1 MRHDERLSAVITEM
15 RARHDIALELRPPT
29 DDVPDYIAGYFD
41 ALAMIHHVLT
51 TNSEG
56 TP

>member
-1 MRHDERLSAVITEM
+1 MRHDERLSVVITEM
-15 RARHDIALELRPPT
+15 RARHDTALELRPPT
-29 DDVPDYIAGYFD
+29 DDVPDYTAGYFD

-56 TP
+56 KP

>member
-15 RARHDIALELRPPT
+15 RARHDTCLELRPPT
-29 DDVPDYIAGYFD
+29 DDVPDYTAGYLD

-56 TP
+56 TS